1 MPVRKMMRR
10 MRVME
15 MREEETVSSSCLC
28 LEMILEICFSLREG
42 WDLAIL
48 VFVLHLSSFD

>member
-28 LEMILEICFSLREG
+28 LEMILEICFSLSEG
-42 WDLAIL
+42 WDLVMICVCVAPFL
-48 VFVLHLSSFD
+48 L